1 MDFLVFY
8 ISNCS
13 VTVIILDGNVWGS
26 GYGINIQAANASL
39 EMGKTHNLEEYAGW
53 NMQIKS
59 CSFT

>member
-1 MDFLVFY
+1 M
-8 ISNCS
+8 N
-13 VTVIILDGNVWGS
+13 VILRGSVWGN